1 MSSTD
6 VRSLFLSP
14 ESHCAHATRYALRPF
29 ARYCL
34 GECVEICALEIGQAK
49 ANR

>member
-1 MSSTD
+1 M
-6 VRSLFLSP
+6 RSLFPSP
-14 ESHCAHATRYALRPF
+14 ESLTCAHATRYALRPF

>member
-6 VRSLFLSP
+6 VRALFASP
-14 ESHCAHATRYALRPF
+14 ESLTRATRHALRPF